1 MKTLIET
8 IARSLVDH
16 PHDVQVTEKQR
27 EQTIV
32 YQLSVHPD
40 DTGKVI
46 GKQGKIAKALR
57 TVVNAAG
64 ATKGKRIYIDIN

>member
-16 PHDVQVTEKQR
+16 PQDVQVTEKQR

-32 YQLSVHPD
+32 YQLNVHPD

>member
-16 PHDVQVTEKQR
+16 PQEVQVTEKQH
-27 EQTIV
+27 EQAIV

-40 DTGKVI
+40 DMGKVI
-46 GKQGKIAKALR
+46 GKQGKIANALR
-57 TVVNAAG
+57 TVVNGAG
-64 ATKGKRIYIDIN
+64 SKQGKRIYIDIE